1 MENQPESEA
10 PGAGEEYLTP
20 AEACAR
26 LGLTRPQ
33 LQKLLRR
40 FRLDYLLQAPK
51 GREVRLRWS
60 DIVTLIEQAS
70 EGSEKTA

>member
-1 MENQPESEA
+1 MEERSESKA
-10 PGAGEEYLTP
+10 PDAGEEYLTP

-33 LQKLLRR
+33 LQKLLRQ
-40 FRLDYLLQAPK
+40 FRLDYLLHAPK

-60 DIVTLIEQAS
+60 DIVTLIEQSA
-70 EGSEKTA
+70 EGSAKTA